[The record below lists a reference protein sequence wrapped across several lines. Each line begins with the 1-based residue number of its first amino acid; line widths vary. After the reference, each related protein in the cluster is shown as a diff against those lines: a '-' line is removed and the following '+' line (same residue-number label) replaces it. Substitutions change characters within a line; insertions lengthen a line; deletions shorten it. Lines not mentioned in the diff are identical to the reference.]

1 MKLCLTQTQNQSS
14 EEDVDSCGNDDDL
27 KDPTEDSDSESG
39 SGSDSLGA
47 WTPPYRSHLS
57 RHGNGL
63 PLKALLSDT
72 ERDDPQDRGEK
83 TRDEERGRKRESCR
97 RFLC

>member
-1 MKLCLTQTQNQSS
+1 MKLCLTQTQDDHTSANQSS
-14 EEDVDSCGNDDDL
+14 EEDVE
-27 KDPTEDSDSESG
+27 DPAEDSDSESG
-39 SGSDSLGA
+39 SSSDNLGD
-47 WTPPYRSHLS
+47 WTPLHRSHLS

-83 TRDEERGRKRESCR
+83 RRKERRGRERAAVD
-97 RFLC
+97 LYV